1 MLRDRPVRDL
11 MTADVV
17 TFAAGDD
24 VHVAMR
30 EMLRRDIDGAP
41 VVDDEGVVVGLLT
54 TADLIVEEA
63 RVHLPTVVT
72 LLGAY
77 LELPSSKR
85 RLDADVSKAL
95 GSTVGEVMGEAAPAI
110 GPDDTVETAA
120 SILHEQEI
128 DRLCVVDDGE
138 LVGILTRK
146 DIVRA
151 IVAEW
156 DEAGAGAGE

>member
-1 MLRDRPVRDL
+1 MLRDRPVRDV
-11 MTADVV
+11 MTPDVV

-24 VHVAMR
+24 VHEAMR

-54 TADLIVEEA
+54 TADLIVADA

-77 LELPSSKR
+77 IELPSSKR
-85 RLDADVSKAL
+85 RLDADVAKAL
-95 GSTVGEVMGEAAPAI
+95 GSTVGEVMGEAAPAV

-128 DRLCVVDDGE
+128 DRLCVVDEGE
-138 LVGILTRK
+138 LVGIVTRK

-156 DEAGAGAGE
+156 DEGDTGADA